1 MQHIV
6 SQPLIIWGNN
16 NEGESHRISEKEAW
30 VVRECSEACW
40 EITFLAANKA
50 LCWNPFKN
58 RLAFKMGQIVDKAAS
73 LCQSNE
79 LRPTPSISREIE
91 IHTQL
96 WQLDD
101 GNHQIIIFTQ
111 WVRTN
116 H

>member
-1 MQHIV
+1 
-6 SQPLIIWGNN
+6 
-16 NEGESHRISEKEAW
+16 
-30 VVRECSEACW
+30 
-40 EITFLAANKA
+40 
-50 LCWNPFKN
+50 
-58 RLAFKMGQIVDKAAS
+58 MGQIVDKAAS

-111 WVRTN
+111 
-116 H
+116 